1 MSFTSFSFAI
11 FFLAV
16 TALYYT
22 LAKKKQWQLLLL
34 ASYFFYA
41 CADVRYLIFIV
52 ITTVSAYLV
61 TTRFT
66 ALREKQSAYLKEN
79 PDLSK
84 EEKKKYKER
93 MKSKSGKWLL
103 FAVLLNFGIL
113 FAFKYLNFFIDNI
126 NAVIGIFSM
135 TASIATVKLILPLGI
150 SFYIFQTIGYV
161 ADVYFGKYEAE
172 KNPFKLALFVSF
184 FPQLLQGPIG
194 RYNLMAPSLF
204 AAHDFDFRNFSF
216 GIERMLWGYFK
227 KIVIA
232 DRLITAVGTITA
244 SPADYPGVMV
254 ICGMLFYAVQLYC
267 DFTGGIDITIGVAE
281 VLGVKLSENFK
292 RPFFSKNVAEYWRR
306 WHITL
311 GTWFKDYTFYP
322 LSTSKTMMKLTKLT
336 KEKFGNGAAKRVPVY
351 LSTVILWFA
360 TGAWHGAKW
369 NFIVWGLGNCF
380 VILVSQELTPL
391 YRKFSEKY
399 PRLHSSRFWDGVQV
413 IRTNVIM
420 CLLRTFDCY
429 STVGA
434 SLGAIG
440 TVFYKCN
447 FASLTDG
454 TLLKIGMKLSDYIVV
469 VVGVLILFAVSMIG
483 RSGSVREKVVKLPPG
498 VQIILY
504 VSLFFSIIVFG
515 AYGVGY
521 DSGQFIYTQF

>member
-1 MSFTSFSFAI
+1 
-11 FFLAV
+11 
-16 TALYYT
+16 
-22 LAKKKQWQLLLL
+22 
-34 ASYFFYA
+34 
-41 CADVRYLIFIV
+41 
-52 ITTVSAYLV
+52 
-61 TTRFT
+61 
-66 ALREKQSAYLKEN
+66 
-79 PDLSK
+79 
-84 EEKKKYKER
+84 

-126 NAVIGIFSM
+126 NAVIGIFSR

-369 NFIVWGLGNCF
+369 NFIGDLEIVL
-380 VILVSQELTPL
+380 L
-391 YRKFSEKY
+391 
-399 PRLHSSRFWDGVQV
+399 FW
-413 IRTNVIM
+413 
-420 CLLRTFDCY
+420 FH
-429 STVGA
+429 
-434 SLGAIG
+434 
-440 TVFYKCN
+440 
-447 FASLTDG
+447 
-454 TLLKIGMKLSDYIVV
+454 
-469 VVGVLILFAVSMIG
+469 
-483 RSGSVREKVVKLPPG
+483 RS
-498 VQIILY
+498 
-504 VSLFFSIIVFG
+504 
-515 AYGVGY
+515 
-521 DSGQFIYTQF
+521 